1 MPYLDIEKIMAENDI
16 SVLQENEYLLSRG
29 KEFIVKSIKKW
40 NTNISMV
47 EVELTQAT
55 KYLEDTGDSELSNDD
70 KEALED
76 AMTRLEEKRKN
87 GTASSEV
94 RKRLHNIWQMESEY
108 FNEIRKWQIFYLKLV
123 ILLVFI
129 LWILYYKVS
138 ICDEEICRIFLL
150 NFLLI
155 KYQGAKNV
163 YCFNKTIQ
171 TNPPRRPNRQER

>member
-108 FNEIRKWQIFYLKLV
+108 FNEIRK
-123 ILLVFI
+123 
-129 LWILYYKVS
+129 
-138 ICDEEICRIFLL
+138 
-150 NFLLI
+150 
-155 KYQGAKNV
+155 
-163 YCFNKTIQ
+163 
-171 TNPPRRPNRQER
+171 